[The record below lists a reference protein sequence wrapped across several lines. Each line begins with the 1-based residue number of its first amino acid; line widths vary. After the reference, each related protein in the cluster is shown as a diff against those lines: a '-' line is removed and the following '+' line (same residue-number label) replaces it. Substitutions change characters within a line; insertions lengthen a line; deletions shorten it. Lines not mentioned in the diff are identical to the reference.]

1 MFKSTLV
8 VAMVSSSHYLLKL
21 IIEPIE
27 RCPFLR
33 SAALFRLSPVPSS
46 QAQALVEGGTSGRKI
61 PIFFQM
67 KTLVE
72 METGGSFHFF

>member
-46 QAQALVEGGTSGRKI
+46 QAQALVEGGTCGRKI
-61 PIFFQM
+61 PIFFSNENM
-67 KTLVE
+67 VE
-72 METGGSFHFF
+72 MEIGGNVLFF